1 MPATEADIRRVIRV
15 RAINR
20 AATNRRQKSL
30 FDDNKLFKETIAGKL
45 DGLLESNSFYNFL
58 RCGADDLVRRC
69 TKCGDTKNFAYQ
81 CSLKWCPSCNWKI
94 AKKRRELISLW
105 TQKIHQPK
113 HLVLTQRN
121 FRILTKKRLRD
132 FGVALAKLRRTT
144 VCEKILGGCVS
155 WEITNEGKGW
165 HLHAHCLI
173 DVRWIDINELSRVWG
188 RLVGQ
193 NFAIVKIKDARDT
206 EYLTE
211 ICKYVVEGSEL
222 AKWPAEQ
229 ILEFVNAIKGKR
241 FFMSFGSLRKLAPL
255 IREEIAANKQPAP
268 VCDCG
273 CESFKYSDNLAEEVQ
288 SISREVEANRAL
300 RAAASRRPS
309 FVADDNSGKAIQP
322 HFALHIPDKIS
333 SGENFRTHGEL
344 RSRRI

>member
-1 MPATEADIRRVIRV
+1 MATEADIRRVIRE
-15 RAINR
+15 RAVTR
-20 AATNRRQKSL
+20 AANNRRQKSL

-45 DGLLESNSFYNFL
+45 DGLLETNSFYNFL

-69 TKCGDTKNFAYQ
+69 TKCGDVKNFSYQ

-94 AKKRRELISLW
+94 AKKRRDLIGLW
-105 TQKIHQPK
+105 AKKIQQPK

-121 FRILTKKRLRD
+121 FKILTKKRLRD
-132 FGVALAKLRRTT
+132 FGVALAKLRRTS
-144 VCEKILGGCVS
+144 VCEKIQGGCVS
-155 WEITNEGKGW
+155 WEITNEGNGW

-173 DVRWIDINELSRVWG
+173 DVRWININELSRVWG
-188 RLVGQ
+188 KLVGQ

-229 ILEFVNAIKGKR
+229 ILEFVQAIKGKR

-255 IREEIAANKQPAP
+255 IREEIAANKEPAP

-273 CESFKYSDNLAEEVQ
+273 CESFKYSDNLAEEIE
-288 SISREVEANRAL
+288 SITREVEAKRG
-300 RAAASRRPS
+300 SRVVVARPRLS
-309 FVADDNSGKAIQP
+309 ESGDISGKVVQP
-322 HFALHIPDKIS
+322 DFALHIPNKIANAD
-333 SGENFRTHGEL
+333 NFRTHGEL
-344 RSRRI
+344 RNRRI